1 MKKDNYRKI
10 LREKFRAANQLE
22 TGPLTEEDEEYLR
35 ILAEARANHAKIK
48 AARQEARKRLAARAA
63 AVFIVA
69 ALVSSS
75 YLLGMKSDTKASA
88 DPDDEVK
95 VVQQG
100 DNIIIGPGV
109 SEKDEN
115 VGVVKF
121 TYKDTA
127 ALPERI
133 RDDMHFINSNII
145 KLEKI
150 VVTMINEC
158 ICIDAYYN
166 LEGKTIRVYEEIVP
180 HNSKYITMLSESAI
194 VWKDNGN
201 TIYIDDSG
209 NNDVYSF
216 KLDER
221 LISIYV
227 EENCPEKEI
236 EAIVHSLEKTKM
248 D

>member
-10 LREKFRAANQLE
+10 LSEKFRVANQLE

-48 AARQEARKRLAARAA
+48 AARQEARKRLAARVA

-100 DNIIIGPGV
+100 DNIIIGQGV
-109 SEKDEN
+109 SENDEN
-115 VGVVKF
+115 VGVVTK
-121 TYKDTA
+121 TYYDIKSV
-127 ALPERI
+127 PEEI
-133 RDDMHFINSNII
+133 
-145 KLEKI
+145 LEKANLLVSDEI
-150 VVTMINEC
+150 QFNKLKYVKSNESVN
-158 ICIDAYYN
+158 ITTYYRTREQGFTVAVSYN
-166 LEGKTIRVYEEIVP
+166 DSKIKR
-180 HNSKYITMLSESAI
+180 KYIFKETDFTFEFKG
-194 VWKDNGN
+194 V
-201 TIYIDDSG
+201 TIYTSRQDQG
-209 NNDVYSF
+209 VVYSLELENIVYIINLPKEE
-216 KLDER
+216 KL
-221 LISIYV
+221 
-227 EENCPEKEI
+227 KI
-236 EAIVHSLEKTKM
+236 EALLVDLFKM